1 MRLALLILLP
11 ALSAQAEPWLLRFNG
26 FTSTQ
31 GVKAEALDKLF
42 REQLEGMSDE
52 PKAGFQ
58 VLDEGHVDITASATE
73 VLEGDEFIFH
83 WYLTMTEC
91 PGRTFDYEARLS
103 KKILNKTET
112 RKMLGELVAQAVKVK
127 DGKAGKR
134 SLTCTEDGDAYADM
148 PSNTAEPSDKPKPKP
163 KPKK

>member
-42 REQLEGMSDE
+42 RDQLEAMSDE

-58 VLDEGHVDITASATE
+58 VLDDGHVDITASATE
-73 VLEGDEFIFH
+73 VLDGDEFTFH

-91 PGRTFDYEARLS
+91 PGRTYDYEARLA
-103 KKILNKTET
+103 KKALNKTET
-112 RKMLGELVAQAVKVK
+112 HKMLAELVVQAVKVK

-134 SLTCTEDGDAYADM
+134 SLTCTEDGDAYSDM
-148 PSNTAEPSDKPKPKP
+148 PSNTVDAPEKTKPKP